1 MSPSV
6 SQCLISKDSINL
18 FVLSFTFLA
27 SITFTLCPSFILHF
41 YFCFSIFL
49 SLFLSSFLT
58 PSNFHSDSLACLL
71 LLFLFLYVSIALFL
85 SLSHYFSFSLS
96 LSLSLSL
103 PFSHSLYLFLS
114 LTLFL
119 SLSFSPS
126 EPLLGFEHYEAFI
139 ACMQMPAAHRLKTM
153 SLLLQETPWYSR

>member
-1 MSPSV
+1 MAMSPSV
-6 SQCLISKDSINL
+6 SQCLISKDSLHL
-18 FVLSFTFLA
+18 FVLSFTFLS
-27 SITFTLCPSFILHF
+27 SITFTRCASFILHF
-41 YFCFSIFL
+41 YFCSSIYL

-71 LLFLFLYVSIALFL
+71 LMFLFLYVSIALFL

-96 LSLSLSL
+96 L
-103 PFSHSLYLFLS
+103 SLYLFLS